1 MMPGRAATRRMHR
14 GSAVGA
20 GHPCRV
26 LVMTLLAAG
35 PAIAQDNVD
44 WLHLDGY
51 EGIAPLA
58 MRFTDLDL
66 RDPHV
71 FIAIANPIGG
81 GTICRDFTDQPI
93 LPGVINFSFNGQIQT
108 NYTSDTN
115 PADGFLDS
123 SDLLLFRPLAQDG
136 SPQRVESQAGQC
148 TAPVAG
154 TQCAPLPGSTTAPFY
169 YAAFTTGTCL
179 AALPGTI
186 GSPPYS
192 PAIANVAAPCFVTAQ
207 RTIIFENGG
216 ATIPLIGARIA
227 GTWQGAPATGI
238 SSGLLRGFLRQS
250 DADQITIP
258 NPTGGPPIVLSSL
271 LPGGTGN
278 CSTRDDRDIV
288 NGEPGWWFY
297 FNYSATV
304 VPYTGP

>member
-1 MMPGRAATRRMHR
+1 
-14 GSAVGA
+14 
-20 GHPCRV
+20 
-26 LVMTLLAAG
+26 LLLLAAG
-35 PAIAQDNVD
+35 PAMAQDSVD

-51 EGIAPLA
+51 EGVGALA

-71 FIAIANPIGG
+71 FIAIPNPIGG
-81 GTICRDFTDQPI
+81 GTICRDFTDQAI
-93 LPGVINFSFNGQIQT
+93 VPGVVNFSFNGQIQT
-108 NYTSDTN
+108 GYTTDTN

-136 SPQRVESQAGQC
+136 TPQRVETQAGQC

-154 TQCAPLPGSTTAPFY
+154 TSCAPLPGSTPAPFY
-169 YAAFTTGTCL
+169 YASSTTGTCL
-179 AALPGTI
+179 APITGTT
-186 GSPPYS
+186 GSPAYN
-192 PAIANVAAPCFVTAQ
+192 PAIASAAAPCFVTAP
-207 RTIIFENGG
+207 RTINFANGG
-216 ATIPLIGARIA
+216 TSIPLIGARIA

-238 SSGLLRGFLRQS
+238 SSGLVRGFLRQA

-258 NPTGGPPIVLSSL
+258 NPTGGAPIVLSSL

-278 CSTRDDRDIV
+278 CSARDDRDTV
-288 NGEPGWWFY
+288 DGETGWWFY
-297 FNYSATV
+297 LNYTATV